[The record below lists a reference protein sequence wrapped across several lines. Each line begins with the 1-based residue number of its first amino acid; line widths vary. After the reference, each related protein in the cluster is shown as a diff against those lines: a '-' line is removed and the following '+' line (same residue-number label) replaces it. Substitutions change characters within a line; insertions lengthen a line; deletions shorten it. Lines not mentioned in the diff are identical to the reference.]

1 MRFSAQFGCLS
12 WSGCENK
19 LLYVAEKSRQAS
31 TDALDEVASSG
42 KVHTRLVIDAV
53 CAVITVSLKIFEELR
68 LHSSIP
74 TTVFSKE
81 RISMFEERCYCL
93 PMYCRC
99 VRACIL
105 F

>member
-19 LLYVAEKSRQAS
+19 LLYVAEKSRKTS

-53 CAVITVSLKIFEELR
+53 CAVFTVSLEDLR
-68 LHSSIP
+68 LHSSIS

-81 RISMFEERCYCL
+81 RISMFEERC
-93 PMYCRC
+93 
-99 VRACIL
+99 
-105 F
+105 